1 MKLTVKNLGAV
12 SHAEIDLDKRLLI
25 FTGEN
30 NTGKTYL
37 VYTVYQL
44 YRLEFDIESLAP
56 SLPLDEIV
64 ENKANKNYEIN
75 LANLV
80 NGKSNYLRN
89 LQKFISNTIQNQLA
103 DFFSAPKNAFDK
115 AFIDFDISKNDISK
129 HDISNA
135 LHTWN
140 IVTSDFTENGV
151 WVDKSTNTPFMM
163 FNEDIKED
171 SQIDHIK
178 HIICSIFHTLL
189 FKRTYI
195 FTAEREGIN
204 LFNKEL
210 LLFRN
215 KAFQKLI
222 SEKKQTRELIDFM
235 QTRFDRYP
243 QPIRDALNEQNN
255 YDVSKSKTSDYAHLA
270 KELEDTFLKGDIV
283 LNTEGDVVFKPKNM
297 EKPLDIH
304 LTSSTVKSL
313 SSLIVYLRH
322 TAKKGD
328 SIIIDEPELNL
339 HPDNQRKIARFFGRL
354 INEGF
359 KVLISTHSDYIVRE
373 LNNLIMLSH
382 GFATK
387 KSDTLLLL
395 DRYNYNENELIAAD
409 KVGVY
414 LFRVGQPVENVVVGD
429 TGFNIATIDEEIR
442 KLNQSS
448 QDIYFTLFDQ

>member
-1 MKLTVKNLGAV
+1 
-12 SHAEIDLDKRLLI
+12 
-25 FTGEN
+25 
-30 NTGKTYL
+30 
-37 VYTVYQL
+37 
-44 YRLEFDIESLAP
+44 
-56 SLPLDEIV
+56 
-64 ENKANKNYEIN
+64 
-75 LANLV
+75 
-80 NGKSNYLRN
+80 
-89 LQKFISNTIQNQLA
+89 
-103 DFFSAPKNAFDK
+103 
-115 AFIDFDISKNDISK
+115 
-129 HDISNA
+129 
-135 LHTWN
+135 
-140 IVTSDFTENGV
+140 
-151 WVDKSTNTPFMM
+151 
-163 FNEDIKED
+163 
-171 SQIDHIK
+171 
-178 HIICSIFHTLL
+178 
-189 FKRTYI
+189 
-195 FTAEREGIN
+195 
-204 LFNKEL
+204 L

-215 KAFQKLI
+215 KIFQQLI
-222 SEKKQTRELIDFM
+222 SDRKQTQALLDFT
-235 QTRFDRYP
+235 QTRFSRYP
-243 QPIRDALNEQNN
+243 IPIQDALDQQSS

-297 EKPLDIH
+297 ETPLDIH

-387 KSDTLLLL
+387 KEETQRLLT
-395 DRYNYNENELIAAD
+395 DYSYHENELIAAD

-414 LFRVGQPVENVVVGD
+414 LFRVGQPVECVSVED
-429 TGFNIATIDEEIR
+429 TGFNVATIDEEIR

-448 QDIYFTLFDQ
+448 QDIYFTLFD